1 MAYAFIYRDPTN
13 KGGRGKKN
21 PLDSKGFS
29 ATHLSQARAIF
40 EWSRTK
46 AADVLNGALPF
57 DQVLKE
63 MNGEAEK
70 SRGNT
75 AKITKLRDNAPDL
88 ADLVDQPSS
97 RSRGRALA
105 DRPKPGGDAPTRL
118 TRKAA
123 AEEAGFA
130 CGLTGYKQIV
140 YISGE

>member
-1 MAYAFIYRDPTN
+1 
-13 KGGRGKKN
+13 
-21 PLDSKGFS
+21 
-29 ATHLSQARAIF
+29 
-40 EWSRTK
+40 
-46 AADVLNGALPF
+46 VVPF

-75 AKITKLRDNAPDL
+75 AKITRLRDNAPDL
-88 ADLVDQPSS
+88 ADLVNQHRLDLECALSQTGRQP
-97 RSRGRALA
+97 G
-105 DRPKPGGDAPTRL
+105 GGDAPTRL

-130 CGLTGYKQIV
+130 RGLTGYKQIV

>member
-21 PLDSKGFS
+21 PLDPKGFS
-29 ATHLSQARAIF
+29 AAHLSQARAIF

-70 SRGNT
+70 SSGNT

-88 ADLVDQPSS
+88 ADLVDQHRLDLEGALSQTGRNLGGRPYQVDAQSCRR
-97 RSRGRALA
+97 RSWSCARL
-105 DRPKPGGDAPTRL
+105 DRL
-118 TRKAA
+118 
-123 AEEAGFA
+123 
-130 CGLTGYKQIV
+130 
-140 YISGE
+140 